1 MKHDRWKQAHFVR
14 VLNPSQERLPSTVRF
29 ECNRTPDM
37 SRSSIVARLG
47 LANFEGAI
55 AYLEIAQG
63 GTKMSTSAHLRNCL
77 PFDGWSAR
85 S

>member
-14 VLNPSQERLPSTVRF
+14 VLNPSQEHLPSTVRF
-29 ECNRTPDM
+29 ECNRISDM

-47 LANFEGAI
+47 LANFEVAM
-55 AYLEIAQG
+55 AYLEFAEG
-63 GTKMSTSAHLRNCL
+63 GTQVSTSAHLRNCL
-77 PFDGWSAR
+77 PLDDWSAR